1 MDANAVFE
9 VQFETDLNRLSDKTH
24 SEGFTIFEVPSE
36 LIPFGVSIDE
46 NVYEVMNEF

>member
-9 VQFETDLNRLSDKTH
+9 VRFETLNTLSDKTH